1 MKIGTFA
8 AGFRVSALAVSALVG
23 VSAVGCDSSPSPDG
37 TGQMMKRQD
46 RALNDPMGY
55 KPDFSQNRVT
65 SGGVFD
71 TDKEGLKR
79 DMRSVFG
86 P

>member
-1 MKIGTFA
+1 MRSEFAKAMKSFRVVGMAMLAVA
-8 AGFRVSALAVSALVG
+8 AG
-23 VSAVGCDSSPSPDG
+23 CDTSPSPDG